1 MMGVYG
7 ILSTLLVVL
16 GSAHYC
22 TAYYNASHESYKLPC
37 NQDELDYRAYP
48 YDCHKYI
55 ACEDNSL
62 VVLDCPNIFIWNE
75 DRKACDFAANTEC
88 HQIPFPEPD
97 CSDGKNSYWRYPF
110 DCALFWECM
119 NNQLYLLPCPD
130 DYFWDDAIKKCD
142 INEAVDCSGI
152 IPNPN
157 STTTQAPA
165 TTTSEPF
172 PYTTPEMI
180 CTDDNTYFPYIF
192 DCSKY
197 YECSNGIPVL
207 MDCPAGELWNIII
220 NNCDWPD
227 NVDCSYVVTTSAKP
241 TSAAPDTSTSATQST
256 PSQVPT
262 ESTAAPGPYT
272 TPDLICTDENNY
284 FPYIYDCSK
293 YYECSNGVPVL
304 MDCPKGEFWNI
315 KLNNCDWP
323 QNVDCSYV
331 VTTSGASTVSTEA
344 PTKAPTEAPTDVPTD
359 APTEGPGPYYTT
371 PEIICKEDNTYF
383 PYIFDCSKYY
393 ECSNGQPIL
402 MTCPAGQLWSNLLK
416 TCDWPANVDCS
427 YVVTTPGPDT
437 ATTY

>member
-7 ILSTLLVVL
+7 ILCTLLVVL

-142 INEAVDCSGI
+142 INEA
-152 IPNPN
+152 
-157 STTTQAPA
+157 
-165 TTTSEPF
+165 
-172 PYTTPEMI
+172 
-180 CTDDNTYFPYIF
+180 
-192 DCSKY
+192 
-197 YECSNGIPVL
+197 
-207 MDCPAGELWNIII
+207 
-220 NNCDWPD
+220 
-227 NVDCSYVVTTSAKP
+227 VDCSYVVTTSAKP